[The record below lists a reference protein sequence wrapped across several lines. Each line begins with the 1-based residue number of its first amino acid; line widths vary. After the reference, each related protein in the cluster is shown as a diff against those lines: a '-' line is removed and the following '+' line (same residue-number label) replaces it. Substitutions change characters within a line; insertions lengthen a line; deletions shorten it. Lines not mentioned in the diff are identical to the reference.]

1 MNDIINLEFFKPYFL
16 LLIILV
22 ILIVIDFTTGVSK
35 AFLNKNFSSKKLRKG
50 IDKYRSYFT
59 LSIISIVIDVI
70 ITFYTQDSCNLIAV
84 SSIIFMIT
92 CEITSIIENCGNI
105 KIPPILTQ
113 TVDLLKDIWSKDNRK
128 K

>member
-16 LLIILV
+16 PLIILV

-35 AFLNKNFSSKKLRKG
+35 AFLNKNFSSGKLRKG

-70 ITFYTQDSCNLIAV
+70 ITFYIQDSCNLIAV
-84 SSIIFMIT
+84 ASIIFMIT
-92 CEITSIIENCGNI
+92 CEIASIIENCGNI

>member
-1 MNDIINLEFFKPYFL
+1 MENIINLDFFKSYFL
-16 LLIILV
+16 PLIVLV
-22 ILIVIDFTTGVSK
+22 ILIAIDFTTGVSK
-35 AFLNKNFSSKKLRKG
+35 AFLNKNFSSGKLRKG

-70 ITFYTQDSCNLIAV
+70 ITFYIQDSCNLIAV
-84 SSIIFMIT
+84 ASIIFMIT